1 MNLRQIPF
9 LTGILLIALAGTALA
24 NNIFVL
30 PPPGATANT
39 IQGYTPQMLQLGS
52 VTPPAGT
59 TQILSTPQGDKAIF
73 IANNPLGP
81 VSFISVVSGQITGTV
96 RTLTLDGRPATRALV
111 SPDGTRLYVIAG
123 SQPGNL
129 YTVDLITETVLLT
142 GTAVIGG
149 TPRDFGISP
158 DGSYAYIISG
168 GVATSGLLT
177 IVNLQNAAVEAQFG
191 NIGVLNNVTVS
202 PTGRVFITGQFQLLE
217 YSGKPPFTRVGFSQ
231 LISSPGRLYFS
242 PTGRHM
248 LAGNNL
254 LNGRSIQ
261 LFDLNIPGQNNTNP
275 PEPAS
280 AAVIA
285 EAAIALPTAPSELL
299 FPDQIFI
306 TSATKALVH
315 LEAAGRIMEIT
326 YQPSLTVAE
335 AAFPGIGTLSGLSS
349 VAVSNEFP
357 APRSIYYLQ
366 GQLLSRYDLSMNN
379 TGGSVNI
386 GPQGGGPVRFAG
398 SASAGPVSDM
408 FLYGAAQ
415 TVQPGA
421 RLKPYAVRVVDALGK
436 PVLNAP
442 VIFSSTIAGVTLS
455 ATNVTTNIDGIAITT
470 ATAPPTNGEFTVRA
484 TSGPIVREIVSTVI
498 GGTGTGPGD
507 PGTSGPR
514 LIKVSGDGQL
524 TQIFNGFTQPMTI
537 KVVDGDDK
545 PIPGVNITW
554 TFSEGVSSASETN
567 MVTDNE
573 GKAQFRWIPGGSIP
587 GGQST
592 VSYTIA
598 ANTEIGTATFIATAF
613 PFTTGG
619 FDTSPTVALLSPP
632 QENRALTVQLGTPK
646 DNAVRVEVVT
656 SGGAGLSGGIGIPN
670 VGVRVYTV
678 NVDPER
684 GPFAQCEGITA
695 LTDDKGVAN
704 CKVVASGRTGIADM
718 IVDVGGEYR
727 LFSGIRLTVTPGAPA
742 KPVITQGDKQS
753 GKTGELLPLALAARI
768 SDSFG
773 NVLPGTPVTWEIVTA
788 NTLTLQ
794 NTVAV
799 ADQNGLVSTRVR
811 LGSVP
816 GTHQIRL
823 RAGDQEVLFDVIVES
838 QVGGFAIVSG
848 NNQTG
853 VVIGQPFPL
862 PLTVRVTN
870 LTGQPVTG
878 QVVAWAVTAG
888 SAQVSAATSTSDNDG
903 RAIINVVAGTSPGSI
918 TVTATVTG
926 QPALTFTLASR
937 LPGPV
942 LNALSF
948 RNAASNETGI
958 TPGGLIRINGI
969 GLAPGITG
977 ERNAS
982 LLGGRLPLEFAGV
995 RVEFTSAGVSAFAPI
1010 YQVANMAGSESLLLQ
1025 VPFDL
1030 PGPLASATV
1039 TVQGGSTTVQNI
1051 QVLPASPG
1059 VLEDNFPGGRRAAVV
1074 IRSDGLVV
1082 TPETPARRGETLRMY
1097 AIGLGQTT
1105 PTADTNRVGQPDQ
1118 VVRAAVAVGIDD
1130 AGVEVVSAKLAE
1142 NLIGVYEI
1150 IFVVPQT
1157 ATFGNDRPLGFVMEV
1172 NPGQPLYA
1180 NGSIIAIGPQ

>member
-9 LTGILLIALAGTALA
+9 VTGFLLVALAGAAMA

-39 IQGYTPQMLQLGS
+39 VQGYSPQLLQLGS

-59 TQILSTPQGDKAIF
+59 VQVLSSPQGDKAIF
-73 IANNPLGP
+73 IANNPVGP
-81 VSFISVVSGQITGTV
+81 VSFVSVVSGQITGTV

-129 YTVDLITETVLLT
+129 YTVDLITETVLIS
-142 GTAVIGG
+142 GTSVIGG
-149 TPRDFGISP
+149 TPRDLGLSP
-158 DGSYAYIISG
+158 DGKYAYVISG

-177 IVNLQNAAVEAQFG
+177 VVNLQNAAVEAQIG
-191 NIGVLNNVTVS
+191 NIGVLNNISVS

-217 YSGKPPFTRVGFSQ
+217 YSGQPPFTRLGFSQ

-242 PTGRHM
+242 PNGRYM

-275 PEPAS
+275 PQPPS

-285 EAAIALPTAPSELL
+285 EAAIVLPGAPDALL

-315 LEAAGRIMEIT
+315 LEASGRIMEIT

-357 APRSIYYLQ
+357 SPRSIYYLQ

-379 TGGSVNI
+379 VGGSVNI

-398 SASAGPVSDM
+398 SASPGPVSDI

-415 TVQPGA
+415 TVQPGTQ
-421 RLKPYAVRVVDALGK
+421 LKPYAVRVVDALGK

-442 VIFSSTIAGVTLS
+442 VVFSTTIAGVTLS
-455 ATNVTTNIDGIAITT
+455 ATNVTTNVDGIAITT

-484 TSGPIVREIVSTVI
+484 TSGPIVREFVSTVI

-545 PIPGVNITW
+545 PIPGVSVTW

-567 MVTDNE
+567 MVTDAE

-613 PFTTGG
+613 PFTTGS
-619 FDTSPTVALLSPP
+619 FDTSPTVILLTPP

-646 DNAVRVEVVT
+646 DGAVRVEVVT

-670 VGVRVYTV
+670 VGVRVFTV

-695 LTDDKGVAN
+695 LTDDKGIAN
-704 CKVVASGRTGIADM
+704 CKVVASGRTGIADLV
-718 IVDVGGEYR
+718 VDVGGEYR

-773 NVLPGTPVTWEIVTA
+773 NVLPGTPVNWEIVTA

-811 LGSVP
+811 LGNVP

-823 RAGDQEVLFDVIVES
+823 RAGDQEVLFDVTVES

-888 SAQVSAATSTSDNDG
+888 SAQVSAATSTSDGDG
-903 RAIINVVAGTSPGSI
+903 RAIINVVAGTSPGNI

-926 QPALTFTLASR
+926 QPPLVFNLTSR

-948 RNAASNETGI
+948 RNAASNEVGI
-958 TPGGLIRINGI
+958 TPGGLLRIYGV

-977 ERNAS
+977 EANAN

-1010 YQVANMAGSESLLLQ
+1010 YQVANMAGSESILLQ

-1030 PGPLASATV
+1030 PGPVASATV
-1039 TVQGGSTTVQNI
+1039 TVQGGSTTVPNV

-1082 TPETPARRGETLRMY
+1082 TPQTPARRGETLRMY

-1172 NPGQPLYA
+1172 NPGQQLYA